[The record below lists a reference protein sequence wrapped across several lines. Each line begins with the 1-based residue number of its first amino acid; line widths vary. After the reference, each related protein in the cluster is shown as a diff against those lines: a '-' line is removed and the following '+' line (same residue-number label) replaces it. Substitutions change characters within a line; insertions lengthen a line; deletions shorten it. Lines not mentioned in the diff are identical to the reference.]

1 MRRGLLPFWIVNR
14 ITVSDYWYQ
23 VRRDPRQ
30 VHKQRKL
37 MILSE
42 IKTSKQLD
50 TVPKKL
56 KLMNL
61 KMAKEN
67 RFVMIHG
74 AFLSVRNNDQNVLRN
89 HHFDI
94 TTHSEPAFAIKLRAD

>member
-1 MRRGLLPFWIVNR
+1 
-14 ITVSDYWYQ
+14 
-23 VRRDPRQ
+23 
-30 VHKQRKL
+30 

-42 IKTSKQLD
+42 IITSKQLD

-56 KLMNL
+56 KLMNP

-89 HHFDI
+89 HHFDT
-94 TTHSEPAFAIKLRAD
+94 TTHSEPAFAIKLRADRRIRTAYKNSQLCDCRALR